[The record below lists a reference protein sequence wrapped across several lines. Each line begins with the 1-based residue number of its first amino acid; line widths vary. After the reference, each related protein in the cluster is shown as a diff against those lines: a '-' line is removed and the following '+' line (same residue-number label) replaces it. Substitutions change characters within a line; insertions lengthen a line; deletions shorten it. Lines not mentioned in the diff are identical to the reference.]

1 MHRSS
6 MPRQP
11 SKTLTMPERSADKT
25 IFSLLE
31 VTNSIRKTLS
41 ERYQSPFWIKAEMN
55 RLNLHPPSGH
65 CYPELVEKKEGR
77 IIAEIGANLW
87 KDDYDRINRLF
98 LQLLNEP
105 LKNGIHILFLARITY
120 DPAYGLRLR
129 IVDIDPGYSLGE
141 LERERLET
149 IQRLKEEGIYDRN
162 RLLHLP
168 LLPKRIAVISVE
180 TSKGYS
186 DFLQTLE
193 RNPWGYRFFFPVFPA
208 ILQGERAVE
217 TIIAQLRNI
226 RKVLSHFDAV
236 AIIRGGGAEVGLTCY
251 NNYALCRE
259 IALFPIPVLTGIGH
273 STNETVAEKIAFR
286 NAITPTD
293 LADYLIQQFH
303 NYAVP
308 VSQALDRLAEL
319 TRQIL
324 KEENQHLF
332 HAGRYFRS
340 VTGSLL
346 TRRRH
351 EVQLGIRDLQRQSS
365 GLCITGHQHLEL
377 ARTRLTGQTAGFLAA
392 VGKELTYLERTIGL
406 LNPINVLKRGYTIT
420 LVDGRLAEYAGDIK
434 ENQLV
439 TTIFTDGTVTSI
451 AKEINPENP

>member
-1 MHRSS
+1 
-6 MPRQP
+6 
-11 SKTLTMPERSADKT
+11 MPERSADKT

-65 CYPELVEKKEGR
+65 CYPELVEKKDGR

-87 KDDYDRINRLF
+87 KDDYDKINRLF

-120 DPAYGLRLR
+120 DPVYGLRLR

-149 IQRLKEEGIYDRN
+149 IQRLKEEGIYDSN
-162 RLLHLP
+162 RQLRLP

-319 TRQIL
+319 SRRIL

-332 HAGRYFRS
+332 HASRYFRS
-340 VTGSLL
+340 VTGALL

-351 EVQLGIRDLQRQSS
+351 ELQLAARELEKQSIGACTGARLHMDL
-365 GLCITGHQHLEL
+365 T
-377 ARTRLTGQTAGFLAA
+377 RTRLTAQTAGFLTTA
-392 VGKELTYLERTIGL
+392 GKELRYLERTIGL
-406 LNPINVLKRGYTIT
+406 LNPANVLKRGYTIT
-420 LVDGRLAEYAGDIK
+420 LVDGRLAQHTADVKKDQQI
-434 ENQLV
+434 
-439 TTIFTDGTVTSI
+439 TTIFADGTVSSI
-451 AKEINPENP
+451 VKEITPDKP